1 MVEIINKLLSLATVF
16 ADLFLILGVLYFW
29 LQKEND
35 QIKKFLTKN
44 SILFAWIVALSATL
58 LSLYYSN
65 ILGFEP
71 CSLCWWQRVFIYPQA
86 IILGMAYFKKEKIE
100 AVKYSYVLTIIGAL
114 FALYQ
119 NALYYGAPQIGSCD
133 SSITAISCTK
143 LYILEFGYVTIPM
156 MSLTA
161 FLLIIFFL
169 KIAKKK

>member
-100 AVKYSYVLTIIGAL
+100 AVKYSYVLTI
-114 FALYQ
+114 
-119 NALYYGAPQIGSCD
+119 
-133 SSITAISCTK
+133 
-143 LYILEFGYVTIPM
+143 
-156 MSLTA
+156 
-161 FLLIIFFL
+161 
-169 KIAKKK
+169 